1 MKQVEVTTRVFQSLN
16 EIDKLLISKGF
27 KLIRKSRIEDI
38 YFTHDYNETN
48 NDIFEVLKKSVLVR
62 YLCVDNNKEFK
73 KITYKNKAYK
83 DNIVISEEKISVN
96 IDSIENA
103 EKLLNALDFKKL
115 INVNYD
121 VIVYKNDIVEFAFQ
135 DVENLGLLL
144 EYENSNDFDGYS
156 DEEILN
162 EKKNMLETI
171 KKYGIS
177 ISDEFDVKKAYELLK
192 KEESNYGRYS

>member
-1 MKQVEVTTRVFQSLN
+1 M
-16 EIDKLLISKGF
+16 
-27 KLIRKSRIEDI
+27 
-38 YFTHDYNETN
+38 
-48 NDIFEVLKKSVLVR
+48 
-62 YLCVDNNKEFK
+62 
-73 KITYKNKAYK
+73 
-83 DNIVISEEKISVN
+83 
-96 IDSIENA
+96 
-103 EKLLNALDFKKL
+103 LNALDFKKL

-144 EYENSNDFDGYS
+144 EYENPNDFDGYS
-156 DEEILN
+156 DEVILN

-192 KEESNYGRYS
+192 KEESNNGRYS